1 MIKLQL
7 RQTSSLVIY
16 LHSALCI
23 YSLFNS
29 AISNPDFALMEVTQI
44 RRICYDSFLPNQG
57 ITFQMSRG
65 TRRLK
70 SW

>member
-1 MIKLQL
+1 MIKLYL
-7 RQTSSLVIY
+7 RQTSTLVIY
-16 LHSALCI
+16 LLSALCI
-23 YSLFNS
+23 YSLFNP

-44 RRICYDSFLPNQG
+44 RRISYDSFLRNQG
-57 ITFQMSRG
+57 LTFQMSRR